1 MSNQST
7 YTYRGGRKLPLVKS
21 DNQLVVRLEGEAL
34 GSLKLPDG
42 EQVSPASTRI
52 TLPPQQLEDAMRT
65 ARELAPTHHAYYEEE
80 SGQEFLITDR
90 ILVSFRDPVP
100 DAVFDAFTARYALR
114 VLARYSDRDFLLQ
127 LSNHTGMNPVK
138 LVVKLTE
145 EEPRIASAEHDLNQR
160 LSTSAYM
167 QPSDPVYQRQWHLH
181 THSGSPDFDL
191 RASSHCEEAWQL
203 LDGFG
208 DHSVVVG
215 LSDDGCK
222 LDHPDFDSPDKFASW
237 GYMRGNRLVVR
248 GDVDALPSAMYKS
261 GANHGTSCAGVIA
274 GETDGVLTVGAAPGC
289 RLLPI
294 QWESSGPS
302 LFISDSKLLT
312 VLNFIAD
319 KVDVFSNSW
328 GGVPVTEWAMPVV
341 NRIRELA
348 LAGGRRGKGILFL
361 WAAGNENCP
370 IQHDAGIDVP
380 YDHGVAVQG
389 GALVWVGVR
398 TTRRFRNNL
407 TGIPGLLHIA
417 ALASTARRS
426 HYSNYGTGI
435 ALCAPSS
442 NSHAYYRMTVRGLGI
457 ATTTGQGS
465 GSTEQFGGTSS
476 ATPLVA
482 GVAALVI
489 SADPQLSAL
498 EVASILQRTASKDL
512 DMTPY
517 AKTPPASFDPDTSWD
532 VSPIVPFDQGVFVDT
547 GHPDGTWSPWFGH
560 GCVDA
565 AEAVRKALLI
575 SLQPEDVRIVSALV
589 NPSGTDRN
597 KESVTLE
604 NRGTLPVELQG
615 WMLENQNGRKHPLS
629 GRMEAGDRS
638 VVRLT
643 KSRLRLRNTGGRIR
657 LNNALGRTV
666 HEVQYRK
673 AEVKAGV
680 EVEF

>member
-1 MSNQST
+1 MPVNVI

-21 DNQLVVRLEGEAL
+21 DEQMVVRLEGAEL
-34 GSLKLPDG
+34 DRLNLPEG
-42 EQVSPASTRI
+42 EQVSPAATRI
-52 TLPPQQLEDAMRT
+52 TLGPGLFEEAMRS
-65 ARELAPTHHAYYEEE
+65 AREHAPTHHAYYEEE
-80 SGQEFLITDR
+80 SGNEFLITDR
-90 ILVSFRDPVP
+90 IFVSFHQDIS
-100 DAVFDAFTARYALR
+100 DIDLDDFAGRYALQIIE
-114 VLARYSDRDFLLQ
+114 RYSVRDFLFQ

-145 EEPRIASAEHDLNQR
+145 EEPMVAAAENDLNQR
-160 LSTSAYM
+160 LNTSNFEM
-167 QPSDPVYQRQWHLH
+167 PVDPLYYRQWHLH
-181 THSGSPDFDL
+181 LRYQHQDFDQ
-191 RASSHCEEAWQL
+191 RASSRCEEAWQL

-208 DHSVVVG
+208 DPDVVVG

-222 LDHPDFDSPDKFASW
+222 LDHADFDFPGKFASW
-237 GYMRGNRLVVR
+237 GYMRGSRLVTMT
-248 GDVDALPSAMYKS
+248 DIDADPDQMYKP

-274 GETDGVLTVGAAPGC
+274 GEVDGVLTVGAAPNC

-312 VLNFIAD
+312 VLNYIAD

-328 GGVPVTEWAMPVV
+328 GSVPVTEWALPVV
-341 NRIRELA
+341 NRLRDLV
-348 LAGGRRGKGILFL
+348 LNGGRRGKGILFL

-370 IQHDAGIDVP
+370 IQHDANIDVP

-398 TTRRFRNNL
+398 TTRRFLNNL

-442 NSHAYYRMTVRGLGI
+442 NSHTYYRMTVRGLGI
-457 ATTTGQGS
+457 ATATGQGG

-482 GVAALVI
+482 GIAALVI
-489 SADPQLSAL
+489 SANPEFSAL
-498 EVASILQRTASKDL
+498 EVASVLKQTASRNL
-512 DMTPY
+512 DTTPY
-517 AKTPPASFDPDTSWD
+517 ARTSPTSYDPDTSWD
-532 VSPIVPFDQGVFVDT
+532 VSPIAPFNNGEFTET
-547 GHPDGTWSPWFGH
+547 GNPDGTWSPWFGH

-565 AEAVRKALLI
+565 SDAVRKALMI
-575 SLQPEDVRIVSALV
+575 HLQPELVRIVSALV
-589 NPSGTDRN
+589 NPNGADRN

-604 NRGTLPVELQG
+604 NSGNAQVEFSGWSLQ
-615 WMLENQNGRKHPLS
+615 NQNGRRYHLN
-629 GRMEAGDRS
+629 GRIDAGQKL
-638 VVRLT
+638 VVELRNT
-643 KSRLRLRNTGGRIR
+643 RFRLRNSGGRIK
-657 LNNALGRTV
+657 LTNQMGGIV

-673 AEVKAGV
+673 AQVKAGE
-680 EVEF
+680 EVLF